1 MTWYEPIKN
10 CHGRNHIF
18 PKQYINWIL
27 PYVWLCVRAHELYLK
42 KAENALSF
50 PQEISS
56 IRIKYELDK
65 SY

>member
-1 MTWYEPIKN
+1 MY
-10 CHGRNHIF
+10 G
-18 PKQYINWIL
+18 
-27 PYVWLCVRAHELYLK
+27 CVCAHELYLK

-50 PQEISS
+50 PQEISP